1 MDLSL
6 TQQILMWGFLVAV
19 VMGAV
24 ANKTNFCTMGAVSD
38 WVNMGDTGRLRSWV
52 FAMAVAIV
60 GVIVLGSAGV
70 VDPGIFATSL
80 GQADAFTGLS
90 TFPPY
95 RNPNFIW
102 LGHLLGGLLFG
113 IGMTL
118 GSGCGNKTLVRI
130 GGGNMKSV
138 VVLAF
143 IGLGAYLMMYNTL
156 TQQILQ
162 VPVNSLAIDLGSM
175 GAADQSLGGILG
187 PVVGAS
193 ASSANLV
200 LGILLAIGMLVWVVK
215 SVDFRSRFNNILG
228 GAIIG
233 LGVVAAWYVTAG
245 PLGQKWMGDLAMATD
260 KPVLH
265 AQAQSYTF
273 ISPAG
278 DLARWVSAGF
288 NMSLLSFGLM
298 ALAGVIVGSLLWA
311 LVSRTFRFEWFASWK
326 DAGNHIVGGLLMG
339 IGGVM
344 GMGCTIGQ
352 GVTGIST
359 LAIGSFL
366 TFAAIVLGAAL
377 TMKVQYYKLIYEEE
391 ATIPKA
397 LIAGLAD
404 LKLVPN
410 GMRSL
415 EQI

>member
-38 WVNMGDTGRLRSWV
+38 WVNINDTGRMRSWV
-52 FAMAVAIV
+52 FAMVVAIL
-60 GVIVLGSAGV
+60 GVLALDIAGV
-70 VDPGIFATSL
+70 MDPANTAVGP
-80 GQADAFTGLS
+80 GQADPFTGIS
-90 TFPPY
+90 AFPPY
-95 RNPNFIW
+95 RTANLVW
-102 LGHLLGGLLFG
+102 LGHIVGGLIFG

-130 GGGNMKSV
+130 GGGNLKSL

-143 IGLGAYLMMYNTL
+143 IALGAYLMMFHTP
-156 TQQILQ
+156 TQRLLQ
-162 VPVNSLAIDLGSM
+162 VPMSSVALDLSSL
-175 GAADQSLGGILG
+175 GATDQSLGGILG

-193 ASSANLV
+193 AGAANMV
-200 LGILLAIGMLVWVVK
+200 LGILLAVGMLAWVVK
-215 SVDFRSRFNNILG
+215 SADFRSRFNNILG
-228 GAIIG
+228 GAVIG
-233 LGVVAAWYVTAG
+233 LGVVVAWYVTAG
-245 PLGQKWMGDLAMATD
+245 PMGQKWMGELAMASQN
-260 KPVLH
+260 PVQH
-265 AQAQSYTF
+265 AAAQSYTF

-278 DLARWVSAGF
+278 DLGRFVTEGF
-288 NMSLLSFGLM
+288 GTNLLSFGLM

-326 DAGNHIVGGLLMG
+326 DAGNHIIGGFLMG

-352 GVTGIST
+352 GVTGVST
-359 LAIGSFL
+359 LAVGSFL
-366 TFAAIVLGAAL
+366 TFAAIVVGAAL
-377 TMKVQYYKLIYEEE
+377 TMKVQYYKLVYEDE
-391 ATIPKA
+391 ATFPKA